1 MIERL
6 VPNSTAS
13 AANRLGSA
21 AIEPRIRAARLTL
34 RDISEA
40 PVASQPTAR
49 KSARM
54 LTTDEDRDARDE
66 HVVDADRGAPRS
78 LIGPRACSLSCGL

>member
-1 MIERL
+1 
-6 VPNSTAS
+6 
-13 AANRLGSA
+13 
-21 AIEPRIRAARLTL
+21 
-34 RDISEA
+34 
-40 PVASQPTAR
+40 
-49 KSARM
+49 M